1 MSHSTAKGEVPSTL
15 GHKSPALQF
24 IELSGQQERRD
35 HGSIGREE
43 CEEIA
48 QMKRNND
55 EATNV
60 YLCAS

>member
-1 MSHSTAKGEVPSTL
+1 MVAN
-15 GHKSPALQF
+15 SPYLLAALQF

-55 EATNV
+55 EATNR
-60 YLCAS
+60 